1 VPSRPR
7 VQRPLTPAEQEAVR
21 VFQSIF
27 GG

>member
-7 VQRPLTPAEQEAVR
+7 VQRPPTQAEQEAAA
-21 VFQSIF
+21 FFKDLF

>member
-7 VQRPLTPAEQEAVR
+7 VQRPLTPAEQEAANFFRTV
-21 VFQSIF
+21 F